1 MPTETLLDYEVDRD
15 VDDVVTQK
23 SFGQGPPP
31 LFVEP
36 PFGPGDNGR
45 YRGPKPPVG
54 NAYLAM
60 LLFIG
65 ADVMFFAGLI
75 GAFVV
80 FRFGTVDWPPP
91 NQPRLPVEVTGVNTV
106 ILLASG
112 YTMLRTW
119 RRLRNWNRQR
129 ILNGLTVTAVL
140 GSIFLLVQ
148 GNEWVKLLGY
158 GLTLSSG
165 VYGAIFY
172 TLIGCHAVHV
182 LGAVTWLVAVLIMLK
197 KGSFSARRHV
207 GIKLAG
213 MYWFLVVGLWPILY
227 TLVYLNY
234 HFMLCQT

>member
-1 MPTETLLDYEVDRD
+1 LTLFDVEVDRD
-15 VDDVVTQK
+15 VDDITIEK
-23 SFGQGPPP
+23 NFGQGPPP
-31 LFVEP
+31 VMIEP
-36 PFGPGDNGR
+36 PFGSGDNGH
-45 YRGPKPPVG
+45 YGGAKPPVG

-60 LLFIG
+60 MLFIG

-80 FRFGTVDWPPP
+80 FRFGAGDWPPL

-119 RRLRNWNRQR
+119 LRLRNWNRQH
-129 ILNGLTVTAVL
+129 ILNGLTVTATL
-140 GSIFLLVQ
+140 GAIFLFVQ

-172 TLIGCHAVHV
+172 TLIGCHALHV
-182 LGAVTWLVAVLIMLK
+182 LGAVTWLTVVLIKLK
-197 KGSFSARRHV
+197 KGSFSAKRHV

-227 TLVYLNY
+227 ALVYLK
-234 HFMLCQT
+234 